1 MAEQKS
7 RLVIEIDAGAAQR
20 TLSKLNDELTGISV
34 GGKKAAGGITDV
46 GSKANQQASAIS
58 TLAAGV
64 KKLAVAYI
72 SLQAAQAAA
81 AKADDYV
88 SMQNRLR
95 QVTKSQTELNQAMND
110 TYKIAQISGS
120 AWDGA
125 VQVYQRFAQNADK
138 LGISMKDVSRL
149 TETTSKAIAMSGASA
164 GAAEASLVQFGQAL
178 ASGVLRGDEFNSMA
192 EQTPKLLEVIAEGLG
207 VSRGELRELAAD
219 GKLTADVVVGA
230 LQKMS
235 DKVDGEY
242 SESVTTLA
250 QSMQMLDNATTKMA
264 GELGAVVIPII
275 GDMAAQIF
283 GADGKVNDLQDSI
296 QKFAR
301 SDEFYRWIKQA
312 IVLTSNFADGLI
324 TVSNTLMAVAGS
336 VKVVLNDLKYLDLS
350 LKALDTTWVP
360 GTNKTTE
367 SVAAAKAELEQFA
380 KKRES
385 DLSLATGNWNN
396 LKINT
401 TFTDAANA
409 AFKKA
414 DENRLKAQQ
423 AMNEQIGKGLLTH
436 KQTTK
441 ELQKQSDL
449 TKSAKER
456 GKGGR
461 KYDGEVYAK
470 PYSGNYRITS
480 GLGSRNTGIPGAST
494 NHKGVDIAMPIG
506 TPVKAMAG
514 GVVENRTQAN
524 NQGFG
529 KYVVIKFDNGMTQI
543 LGHLSKHLLKSG
555 ARVKA
560 GEVVGLSGDTG
571 IGGAHLHNEIRD
583 TRAGVHW
590 RKANAVDFRV
600 LVGKQTGSKE
610 QLEVG
615 RRNLELLSEAEEKQR
630 RLNEA
635 YSDFIQARRQ
645 SIDALGVESETE
657 KLLISMRYGAY
668 ADMSQQQRDGL
679 VNAQRELEIAE
690 ERFELLQL
698 ADSRKRDF
706 SDQQF
711 ELSLIGQTADEVDRL
726 TLARKYDQMIANAK
740 RDGKSDV
747 YIKGLEAE
755 KVAAEEQRKSIE
767 GQAAYQQ
774 FVNQLV
780 GNDELQE
787 YTQNV
792 GMLKRAMED
801 GYISAEKYRLSVMQ
815 LGLPEALKNPDDW
828 LGGLKYGIESQVLTT
843 QSLFDRMSDFGAQT
857 FEQMGDSLAN
867 FVATGKMDFRSLTVS
882 ILQDLS
888 KMLIKMAVMRALQ
901 AAMGMFA
908 GGGSFNVTGQ
918 MAGNVALGG
927 GSAAGGY
934 TGLFAGFSGGG
945 YTGAGGKY
953 EPAGIVHRGEVVFS
967 QRDVARHGGVG
978 AVERLRLKGYADGGV
993 VGLSAPKVS
1002 AGSGIVV
1009 NMTVNVEG
1017 GGESTEEDVRKGV
1030 EAGMAA
1036 ALRQIAD
1043 QRIAESWRPGNISY
1057 SMAKSV

>member
-1 MAEQKS
+1 MEESVAKRVAQAEQ
-7 RLVIEIDAGAAQR
+7 
-20 TLSKLNDELTGISV
+20 
-34 GGKKAAGGITDV
+34 AAGGAGTWAGMAARGDAITSAEAALKV
-46 GSKANQQASAIS
+46 EREMTAFKAKQAEYEKSIAKS
-58 TLAAGV
+58 T
-64 KKLAVAYI
+64 KSRIESSRK
-72 SLQAAQAAA
+72 
-81 AKADDYV
+81 KADDFEKYV
-88 SMQNRLR
+88 M
-95 QVTKSQTELNQAMND
+95 
-110 TYKIAQISGS
+110 
-120 AWDGA
+120 
-125 VQVYQRFAQNADK
+125 
-138 LGISMKDVSRL
+138 
-149 TETTSKAIAMSGASA
+149 
-164 GAAEASLVQFGQAL
+164 
-178 ASGVLRGDEFNSMA
+178 
-192 EQTPKLLEVIAEGLG
+192 
-207 VSRGELRELAAD
+207 
-219 GKLTADVVVGA
+219 
-230 LQKMS
+230 
-235 DKVDGEY
+235 
-242 SESVTTLA
+242 
-250 QSMQMLDNATTKMA
+250 
-264 GELGAVVIPII
+264 
-275 GDMAAQIF
+275 
-283 GADGKVNDLQDSI
+283 
-296 QKFAR
+296 
-301 SDEFYRWIKQA
+301 
-312 IVLTSNFADGLI
+312 
-324 TVSNTLMAVAGS
+324 
-336 VKVVLNDLKYLDLS
+336 
-350 LKALDTTWVP
+350 
-360 GTNKTTE
+360 
-367 SVAAAKAELEQFA
+367 
-380 KKRES
+380 
-385 DLSLATGNWNN
+385 
-396 LKINT
+396 
-401 TFTDAANA
+401 
-409 AFKKA
+409 
-414 DENRLKAQQ
+414 
-423 AMNEQIGKGLLTH
+423 
-436 KQTTK
+436 
-441 ELQKQSDL
+441 
-449 TKSAKER
+449 
-456 GKGGR
+456 
-461 KYDGEVYAK
+461 
-470 PYSGNYRITS
+470 PYSGSYRITS
-480 GLGSRNTGIPGAST
+480 GLGSRNTGIKGASA
-494 NHKGVDIAMPIG
+494 NHKGVDIALPIG

-514 GVVENRTQAN
+514 GVIENRTQAN

-555 ARVKA
+555 TRVKA

-571 IGGAHLHNEIRD
+571 IGRAHLHNEIRD
-583 TRAGVHW
+583 TRTGEDW
-590 RKANAVDFRV
+590 RKAKAVDFRT
-600 LVGKQTGSKE
+600 LVGKQTGGKE

-615 RRNLELLSEAEEKQR
+615 RRNLELLSETEEKQR

-635 YSDFIQARRQ
+635 YNDFIQARKQ

-668 ADMSQQQRDGL
+668 ADMSQQQRGGL

-711 ELSLIGQTADEVDRL
+711 ELSLIGQTADEVERL
-726 TLARKYDQMIANAK
+726 TLARKYDQMIADAK
-740 RDGKSDV
+740 RKGKSDV

-774 FVNQLV
+774 FVNRLV

-815 LGLPEALKNPDDW
+815 LGIPDALKNPDDW
-828 LGGLKYGIESQVLTT
+828 MGGLKYGIESQVLTT
-843 QSLFDRMSDFGAQT
+843 RTLFDQMSDFGAQT

-888 KMLIKMAVMRALQ
+888 KILIKMAVMRALQ
-901 AAMGMFA
+901 AAMGMF
-908 GGGSFNVTGQ
+908 GGGGFNVTGQ

-993 VGLSAPKVS
+993 VGFSAPKVS
-1002 AGSGIVV
+1002 AGGGIVV

-1030 EAGMAA
+1030 EAGMVAA
-1036 ALRQIAD
+1036 FRQIAD